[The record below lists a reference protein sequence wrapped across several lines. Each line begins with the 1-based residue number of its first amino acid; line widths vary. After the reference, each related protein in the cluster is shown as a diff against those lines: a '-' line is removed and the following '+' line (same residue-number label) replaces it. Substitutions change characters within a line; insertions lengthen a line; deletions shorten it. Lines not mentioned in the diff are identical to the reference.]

1 MSCYELHFFNAP
13 AQSGP
18 PTRLNEFASLPHG
31 PVTRLPA
38 SVGANIGPDST
49 KNIMIS
55 THIDKRWGFHRRHAE
70 IDFDFQNRQIMK
82 IHQAMIYGFGV

>member
-1 MSCYELHFFNAP
+1 MAYTKHIRA
-13 AQSGP
+13 
-18 PTRLNEFASLPHG
+18 
-31 PVTRLPA
+31 
-38 SVGANIGPDST
+38 DST

-82 IHQAMIYGFGV
+82 IHQAMICRLVYDAIKVRQSLPCRRREACV